1 MYDVLNQQIHPLM
14 EQPSC
19 RLKVRTVAQRLERA
33 WRLTLPFRIL
43 YYHTLALAL
52 DATETL
58 NPNPYLYVLPTPTPA
73 PTLRSNPNPN
83 PSPDPMLTLTL
94 TLTRCTGAAS
104 GARVEI

>member
-19 RLKVRTVAQRLERA
+19 RLKVRTVAQLLERA

-52 DATETL
+52 RNAKPEPL
-58 NPNPYLYVLPTPTPA
+58 SVRSPYPYPSA
-73 PTLRSNPNPN
+73 YPTL
-83 PSPDPMLTLTL
+83 
-94 TLTRCTGAAS
+94 
-104 GARVEI
+104 